1 MIEENRIE
9 IILQYCNVNLLFVP
23 GERYKYT
30 KREVFSFEKF
40 VFTAVAGLGLF
51 IGGTVASAEE
61 QTHVVAPGDTLSG
74 LATEYGTTVDD
85 LLALN
90 ESIQDPNL
98 IFDGETLL
106 IFSDAQ
112 PMTRA
117 QETTEN
123 SASAN

>member
-30 KREVFSFEKF
+30 KREVFSFEKICIHSCCR
-40 VFTAVAGLGLF
+40 TRF
-51 IGGTVASAEE
+51 IFGGTVASAEE

-85 LLALN
+85 LLI
-90 ESIQDPNL
+90 E
-98 IFDGETLL
+98 
-106 IFSDAQ
+106 
-112 PMTRA
+112 
-117 QETTEN
+117 
-123 SASAN
+123 